1 MITTIIFDLSEV
13 YLGGMYGIEK
23 KISEHTGIDVP
34 HDFVVKQKVTGE
46 FFHGKVTEEVFWKT
60 LVDTNNWN
68 INITTLQNL
77 VRNQMV
83 EIEGTREILE
93 KLKENGYRMGLLSI
107 HAKEWIDHVEEKFD
121 FHKLFHSRTYSFEV
135 GVSKP
140 DPEAFRHIL
149 AKLGAKPSECIFIDD
164 YHVNT
169 TAAEKLG
176 ITTIVFKNAA
186 QLKEDLLKMGIKLD

>member
-1 MITTIIFDLSEV
+1 MISTIIFDLSEV
-13 YLGGMYGIEK
+13 YLGGMYGIEQ
-23 KISEHTGIDVP
+23 KISKLTGIPVP
-34 HDFVVKQKVTGE
+34 QDFVMKQKITRD
-46 FFHGKVTEEVFWKT
+46 FFHGVVTEEIFWKT
-60 LVDTNNWN
+60 LINENTWN
-68 INITTLQNL
+68 INASTLGEI
-77 VRNQMV
+77 VRDQMV
-83 EIEGTREILE
+83 EIEGTREIME
-93 KLKENGYRMGLLSI
+93 KLKDNGYRLGLLSV

-149 AKLGAKPSECIFIDD
+149 ERLGASPSECLFIDD

-176 ITTIVFKNAA
+176 ISTIIFTHAE
-186 QLKEDLLKMGIKLD
+186 QLKEDLVKMGIRI